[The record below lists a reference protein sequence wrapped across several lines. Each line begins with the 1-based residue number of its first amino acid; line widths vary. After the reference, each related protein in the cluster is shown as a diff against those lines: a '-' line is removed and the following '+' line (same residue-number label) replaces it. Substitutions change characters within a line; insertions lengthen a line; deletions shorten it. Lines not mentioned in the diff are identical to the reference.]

1 MATRTI
7 QLDDDGGQIL
17 DELVEGTGLT
27 APEVVRRGLRIL
39 RDSLSEP
46 VRPSAWEIYEKLDL
60 GPGGYAVAPS
70 TDSRRSVQEAIRR
83 KHSR

>member
-1 MATRTI
+1 MKSEEI
-7 QLDDDGGQIL
+7 
-17 DELVEGTGLT
+17 
-27 APEVVRRGLRIL
+27 
-39 RDSLSEP
+39 RDSLYGP

-70 TDSRRSVQEAIRR
+70 TDSRRGVQEAIRR